1 MLSAGSILNYK
12 IDTDSARAE
21 SVSLKLIMQFK
32 IEKKLKNSLGRVG
45 VLTTPHGVIMTPAF
59 VAVGTKA
66 TVKSLNP
73 EQVKEAGVQMVLGNT
88 YHLYLQPGDEIVR
101 GAGGIG
107 KFMNW
112 QGPTMTDSGG
122 FQVFS
127 LGVAYGK
134 DPEGKQASYGAGIS
148 KVMKTTEIEQS
159 ISKRPAP
166 YQAKG
171 FGSGF
176 DDSDAPRLA
185 KIGQDGVSFKSHLDG
200 SIHYITPEKS
210 IQIQHNLGADIIFAF
225 DECTSP
231 TEDLKYQEEA
241 LERTHRWA
249 ERSLREHQKLLLFNT
264 GENSSFLG
272 SLSPSADGAL
282 PLGSSACE
290 TPRNRTFLSS
300 PALFGIVQGGR
311 DERLRKLSAKVISE
325 MRIDGKNLAPYQAEG
340 FGSGF
345 DGFGIGGSFAKEDM
359 SSAVKWVNEILP
371 EEKPRHLLG
380 IGEPEDLFMG
390 IENGVDLF
398 DCVLP
403 TRLGRNGTI
412 YTKNGKII
420 ITNTKYRNDFSPLDE
435 ECGCYACGGKR
446 PLPNPPQRRGKEMGF
461 YSRAY
466 IAHLFHGKEMLAGTL
481 ASIHNL
487 YFIVHLVDDIRQSIL
502 DDKFFEFK
510 DEFFRKYLGR

>member
-1 MLSAGSILNYK
+1 MQGFLK
-12 IDTDSARAE
+12 IITE
-21 SVSLKLIMQFK
+21 SQNIIMIFK

-45 VLTTPHGVIMTPAF
+45 VLTTPHGEIHTPAF

-66 TVKSLNP
+66 TVKSLSP
-73 EQVKEAGVQMVLGNT
+73 EQVRESGTEVVLGNT
-88 YHLYLQPGDEIVR
+88 YHLFLQPGDETVK

-112 QGPTMTDSGG
+112 HGPTMTDSGG

-127 LGVAYGK
+127 LGAAYGK
-134 DPEGKQASYGAGIS
+134 EIS
-148 KVMKTTEIEQS
+148 KIIKVTDPNLLIPE
-159 ISKRPAP
+159 R
-166 YQAKG
+166 
-171 FGSGF
+171 F

-200 SIHYITPEKS
+200 SVHYITPEKS

-231 TEDLKYQEEA
+231 SEDLRYQEEA

-249 ERSLREHQKLLLFNT
+249 QRCLEEHTKL
-264 GENSSFLG
+264 ENLKKQLSHDPHSVLNMNDRALGGKVEESSFPN
-272 SLSPSADGAL
+272 SPQ
-282 PLGSSACE
+282 
-290 TPRNRTFLSS
+290 
-300 PALFGIVQGGR
+300 ALFGIVQGGR
-311 DERLRKLSAKVISE
+311 DEGLRKKSAKFLANLE
-325 MRIDGKNLAPYQAEG
+325 LARTDGSRG
-340 FGSGF
+340 GF

-359 SSAVKWVNEILP
+359 STAVKWVNEILP

-403 TRLGRNGTI
+403 TRLGRNGMI
-412 YTKNGKII
+412 YTKAGKIN
-420 ITNTKYRNDFSPLDE
+420 ITNTKFRNDFNPIEKDC
-435 ECGCYACGGKR
+435 ECNTCQHYT
-446 PLPNPPQRRGKEMGF
+446 
-461 YSRAY
+461 RAY

-481 ASIHNL
+481 ATIHNL
-487 YFIVHLVDDIRQSIL
+487 YFIVNLVKKIRQSIL
-502 DDKFFEFK
+502 DEKFFEFK
-510 DEFFRKYLGR
+510 EQFLNKYQK

>member
-1 MLSAGSILNYK
+1 LVTA
-12 IDTDSARAE
+12 
-21 SVSLKLIMQFK
+21 
-32 IEKKLKNSLGRVG
+32 
-45 VLTTPHGVIMTPAF
+45 HGIIHTPAF

-66 TVKSLNP
+66 TIKSLNP
-73 EQVKEAGVQMVLGNT
+73 EQVREAGAEVVLGNT
-88 YHLYLQPGDEIVR
+88 YHLYLQPGDEIIR
-101 GAGGIG
+101 AAGGIG

-112 QGPTMTDSGG
+112 KGPTMTDSGG

-127 LGVAYGK
+127 LGAAYGK
-134 DPEGKQASYGAGIS
+134 DIS
-148 KVMKTTEIEQS
+148 KITKITDPSLMIPE
-159 ISKRPAP
+159 R
-166 YQAKG
+166 
-171 FGSGF
+171 F

-231 TEDLKYQEEA
+231 TEDLRYQEEA

-249 ERSLREHQKLLLFNT
+249 ERSLKEHQKIKAAKLLLSGDSHSNLNVVNESNIAYVAEST
-264 GENSSFLG
+264 TLQLSKNATKYSLEGVSQADEPRG
-272 SLSPSADGAL
+272 SAVPAGTDSDPIKNDFIA
-282 PLGSSACE
+282 
-290 TPRNRTFLSS
+290 FS

-311 DERLRKLSAKVISE
+311 DESLRKKSAKFISSL
-325 MRIDGKNLAPYQAEG
+325 D
-340 FGSGF
+340 F

-359 SSAVKWVNEILP
+359 STAVKWVNEILP

-412 YTKNGKII
+412 YTKSGKII
-420 ITNTKYRNDFSPLDE
+420 ITNTKFRNDFSPIEKDC
-435 ECGCYACGGKR
+435 ECYTCQNYTK
-446 PLPNPPQRRGKEMGF
+446 
-461 YSRAY
+461 AY
-466 IAHLFHGKEMLAGTL
+466 VAHLFHGKEMLAGTL

-487 YFIVHLVDDIRQSIL
+487 HFLVNLVKKIRQSIFE
-502 DDKFFEFK
+502 DKFFEFK
-510 DEFFRKYLGR
+510 EEFLKRYL

>member
-1 MLSAGSILNYK
+1 
-12 IDTDSARAE
+12 
-21 SVSLKLIMQFK
+21 MQFK
-32 IEKKLKNSLGRVG
+32 IEKKLKDSLGRIG
-45 VLTTPHGVIMTPAF
+45 ILNTSHGVILTPAF

-66 TVKSLNP
+66 TVKSLSP
-73 EQVKEAGVQMVLGNT
+73 EQVRDAGTQVVLGNT

-101 GAGGIG
+101 NAGGIG

-112 QGPTMTDSGG
+112 SGPTMTDSGG

-127 LGVAYGK
+127 LCVAYGK
-134 DPEGKQASYGAGIS
+134 DIS
-148 KVMKTTEIEQS
+148 KITKITDPSLMIPE
-159 ISKRPAP
+159 R
-166 YQAKG
+166 
-171 FGSGF
+171 F

-241 LERTHRWA
+241 SGRTHAWA
-249 ERSLREHQKLLLFNT
+249 ERCLAEHEKLKAGATEVLER
-264 GENSSFLG
+264 GVSQ
-272 SLSPSADGAL
+272 ADG
-282 PLGSSACE
+282 PRGSAGVA
-290 TPRNRTFLSS
+290 TPDSDPVREASVA

-311 DERLRKLSAKVISE
+311 DESLRKKSAKFISSL
-325 MRIDGKNLAPYQAEG
+325 D
-340 FGSGF
+340 F

-359 SSAVKWVNEILP
+359 SSAVRWVNEILP

-412 YTKNGKII
+412 YTKDGKII
-420 ITNTKYRNDFSPLDE
+420 ITNTMYRNDHSPIEKD
-435 ECGCYACGGKR
+435 CICYTCK
-446 PLPNPPQRRGKEMGF
+446 N
-461 YSRAY
+461 YTRAY

-481 ASIHNL
+481 ASTHNL
-487 YFIVHLVDDIRQSIL
+487 HFIVNLVKNIRQSML
-502 DDKFFEFK
+502 DDTFYEFK
-510 DEFFRKYLGR
+510 EKFLKA

>member
-1 MLSAGSILNYK
+1 MN
-12 IDTDSARAE
+12 
-21 SVSLKLIMQFK
+21 FK
-32 IEKKLKNSLGRVG
+32 IQKKLSSKGGSASGGKNSLGRVG
-45 VLTTPHGVIMTPAF
+45 ILETSHGVIETPAF
-59 VAVGTKA
+59 VVVATKA

-73 EQVKEAGVQMVLGNT
+73 EQVKDIGVQAILGNT

-101 GAGGIG
+101 DAGGIG
-107 KFMNW
+107 KFMSW
-112 QGPTMTDSGG
+112 DGPTMTDSGG

-134 DPEGKQASYGAGIS
+134 DIS
-148 KVMKTTEIEQS
+148 KITKIIDPSLLIPE
-159 ISKRPAP
+159 R
-166 YQAKG
+166 
-171 FGSGF
+171 F
-176 DDSDAPRLA
+176 DDNDAPRLA

-231 TEDLKYQEEA
+231 VEDLKYQDEA

-249 ERSLREHQKLLLFNT
+249 ERSLIEHKKLKAK
-264 GENSSFLG
+264 SKKQI
-272 SLSPSADGAL
+272 
-282 PLGSSACE
+282 
-290 TPRNRTFLSS
+290 
-300 PALFGIVQGGR
+300 ALFGIVQGGR
-311 DERLRKLSAKVISE
+311 EEKLRKKSAEVIS
-325 MRIDGKNLAPYQAEG
+325 NL
-340 FGSGF
+340 GF

-371 EEKPRHLLG
+371 EEKPKHLLG

-398 DCVLP
+398 DCVSP

-412 YTKNGKII
+412 YTKNGKINI
-420 ITNTKYRNDFSPLDE
+420 LNLKYRNDFSPIEND
-435 ECGCYACGGKR
+435 CKCYACAGGNLIPR
-446 PLPNPPQRRGKEMGF
+446 QSASSLRSSAMPA

-487 YFIVHLVDDIRQSIL
+487 YFIVNLVKKIRQSIL
-502 DDKFFEFK
+502 DDNFYEFK
-510 DEFFRKYLGR
+510 EEFLKNYQKTTV